1 MAVHFKKQ
9 SRRHYHHS
17 VVTTPKMVLDPTHRL
32 HKLFVMW
39 VRQTPCRSETVLW
52 AAQFLIDLRRTNPR
66 LQPKAA

>member
-1 MAVHFKKQ
+1 MAVHFKQ
-9 SRRHYHHS
+9 RRSHFHP
-17 VVTTPKMVLDPTHRL
+17 VTTTPKAVLDHTHRL

-52 AAQFLIDLRRTNPR
+52 AAQFLIDLRRTNSD